1 MSVQTPATT
10 RILSSRFGHIGHS
23 LELRM
28 FLLTA
33 FIVIGLSFA
42 SPYFLTYN
50 NILNVLD
57 QSVVVGILAVGLT
70 LVILT
75 AGIDLSVGSTVGLTG
90 VVMAVSFPVLGFYP
104 GIAIGLLTGAVIGF
118 ANGFIIEKGG
128 VAAFIVTLGM
138 MSICRSLTYTVSGA
152 RSITD
157 LPPQLS
163 EIAMGMIGGVPINV
177 IFLILLY
184 AFVYWL
190 LKKTKMGRSLYA
202 VGSNPEAARVAG
214 LPVGRYKISV
224 YVITGVLCALA
235 AIFLAGRIRSV
246 DPTSGLG
253 LELDAIAAT
262 VIGGT
267 SLFGG
272 RGSIIGTFFGVI
284 IMVCIR
290 NGLNLLGIDP
300 YWQGTVIGTIIIAA
314 VLLER
319 LLNANR

>member
-1 MSVQTPATT
+1 
-10 RILSSRFGHIGHS
+10 
-23 LELRM
+23 
-28 FLLTA
+28 
-33 FIVIGLSFA
+33 
-42 SPYFLTYN
+42 
-50 NILNVLD
+50 
-57 QSVVVGILAVGLT
+57 
-70 LVILT
+70 
-75 AGIDLSVGSTVGLTG
+75 
-90 VVMAVSFPVLGFYP
+90 
-104 GIAIGLLTGAVIGF
+104 
-118 ANGFIIEKGG
+118 
-128 VAAFIVTLGM
+128 
-138 MSICRSLTYTVSGA
+138 
-152 RSITD
+152 
-157 LPPQLS
+157 
-163 EIAMGMIGGVPINV
+163 MGMIGGVPINV